1 LRIIKAKKGAEQ
13 MNTPV
18 EKHIESIKNDVGCLT
33 FVVIMF
39 AIFFGFSA
47 LKHGS
52 TNKLLAEQN
61 EILKQILQYKEQSK

>member
-1 LRIIKAKKGAEQ
+1 

-18 EKHIESIKNDVGCLT
+18 EKHIEGIKSDVGCLS
-33 FVVIMF
+33 FVVFMF

-47 LKHGS
+47 FKHGS

>member
-1 LRIIKAKKGAEQ
+1 
-13 MNTPV
+13 MNNPA
-18 EKHIESIKNDVGCLT
+18 EKHIERIKSDVGCLT

-47 LKHGS
+47 LKNGS

-61 EILKQILQYKEQSK
+61 KILKQILQYKEQSR